1 MKNLQF
7 ANGVEL
13 SNDESFIL
21 VSETVKYRVLKYMSN
36 IFSSYQDFVYI
47 FFEN

>member
-21 VSETVKYRVLKYMSN
+21 VSETGKYRVHKYVRN
-36 IFSSYQDFVYI
+36 IFSSYQYYICI